1 MAEEEKNQDAVSE
14 KPENPVE
21 DVKED
26 VSQEAPSS
34 VENSSTEK
42 GDSCH
47 DDEAVLA
54 MLASVTADLEE
65 MRRVRKRQGR
75 YAIIGV
81 LATLAILISFMINLA
96 QFGNNYPVQEL
107 LTQISA
113 NSEIVTNSREVQ
125 KVVDSAK
132 KVFIPAYKKELVKQ
146 LHSEAPQIESTA
158 VTAVNDFR
166 KFMMTDI
173 RRKMVQRM
181 DKVLRQVEKDIIQHY
196 SKSELSPDEL
206 DKIFQQVNAQFAD
219 EFTARLEKRL
229 DVAIK
234 KLAVLND
241 EVKGF
246 ENTPEYKNIKPEDLG
261 LIENRMIEDMLRLW
275 IYHLNPDKGDAKVSM
290 AKGGVK

>member
-1 MAEEEKNQDAVSE
+1 MAEEKQKQDAVSE

-21 DVKED
+21 DIKED
-26 VSQEAPSS
+26 VSQETPSS
-34 VENSSTEK
+34 VENSSTDK
-42 GDSCH
+42 GDSVH
-47 DDEAVLA
+47 DDDTVLA
-54 MLASVTADLEE
+54 MLASITADLEE
-65 MRRVRKRQGR
+65 MRKIRKRQGR

-96 QFGNNYPVQEL
+96 EFGNSFRVQDL

-132 KVFIPAYKKELVKQ
+132 KVFVPAYKKELIKQ
-146 LHSEAPQIESTA
+146 LQSEAPQIESTA
-158 VTAVNDFR
+158 ITAVNDFR

-181 DKVLRQVEKDIIQHY
+181 DKALRQVEKDIIQHY
-196 SKSELSPDEL
+196 SKSELSSDEL
-206 DKIFQQVNAQFAD
+206 EKMFQDVNAHFAD

-246 ENTPEYKNIKPEDLG
+246 ENTPEYKKIKPEDLG

-275 IYHLNPDKGDAKVSM
+275 IYHLNPDKGETKVNM

>member
-1 MAEEEKNQDAVSE
+1 MAEEKQNQDAVSE
-14 KPENPVE
+14 NPENPVE
-21 DVKED
+21 ESKED

-42 GDSCH
+42 GDPCH
-47 DDEAVLA
+47 DEEAILA
-54 MLASVTADLEE
+54 MLTSVTADLEE
-65 MRRVRKRQGR
+65 MRKIRKRQGR

-81 LATLAILISFMINLA
+81 LATLAILISFMLNLA

-113 NSEIVTNSREVQ
+113 NSGIVTNSREVQ
-125 KVVDSAK
+125 KVMDSAK
-132 KVFIPAYKKELVKQ
+132 KVFVPAYKKELVKQ
-146 LHSEAPQIESTA
+146 LQSEAPQIEATA

-173 RRKMVQRM
+173 RRKMTQRM
-181 DKVLRQVEKDIIQHY
+181 DKALRQVEKDIIQHY
-196 SKSELSPDEL
+196 TKSDLSPDQL
-206 DKIFQQVNAQFAD
+206 DKVFQEVNAKFAA

-234 KLAVLND
+234 KLAVLNE

-246 ENTPEYKNIKPEDLG
+246 ENTPEYKQIKPEDLG

-290 AKGGVK
+290 TKGGVK